1 MNFILLLLTSFVSW
15 AYIPDYSMII
25 SRTADQHG
33 RGTYWIEQDV
43 IFKREAETYTVKESW
58 VVVNEGALKVTLEG
72 KGALRGLVQ
81 GTILFQG
88 NQKYFLE
95 GDSAQVRTQKLGEDW
110 MEALF
115 HYRSSKYLQGRM
127 LAMGIRDPHQ
137 KVRLTRAGG
146 GIAWAIGG
154 DPTQAGQP
162 MLWLEQDQFVIRKLR
177 SADQTLLRAND
188 YVKFDEGLWFP
199 RQRIYNFGA
208 YTVEIQTT
216 RVKQL
221 DKRKPDDKSMK
232 ISSLVVKKDGLKL
245 PDVDGLKEF
254 YSRFR

>member
-1 MNFILLLLTSFVSW
+1 MNLIILLLTSVSSW

-33 RGTYWIEQDV
+33 KGTYWIEQDV
-43 IFKREAETYTVKESW
+43 TFKRETESYTVKESW
-58 VVVNEGALKVTLEG
+58 LVVNENALKVTLEG
-72 KGALRGLVQ
+72 KGNLRGLVQ

-88 NQKYFLE
+88 AQKYFLDGE
-95 GDSAQVRTQKLGEDW
+95 SSQIRTQKLGEDW
-110 MEALF
+110 MEPLF
-115 HYRSSKYLQGRM
+115 HFRSSKYLQSRM
-127 LAMGIRDPHQ
+127 SAMGIRDPHQ

-154 DPTQAGQP
+154 DPAQAGQP

-199 RQRIYNFGA
+199 RQRIYSFGN
-208 YTVEIQTT
+208 YTIEIQTT
-216 RVKQL
+216 RVKHL
-221 DKRKPDDKSMK
+221 DKRRPDDKSMK
-232 ISSLVVKKDGLKL
+232 TASLVPKKDGLKL